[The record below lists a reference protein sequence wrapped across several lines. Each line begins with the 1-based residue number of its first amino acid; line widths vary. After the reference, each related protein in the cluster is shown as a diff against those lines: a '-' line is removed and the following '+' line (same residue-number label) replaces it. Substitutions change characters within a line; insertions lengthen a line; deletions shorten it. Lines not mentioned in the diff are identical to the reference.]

1 MSQLLEWFTGPQTHK
16 KRRKVS
22 RTSYIALA
30 VFAFFSIFPLYWL
43 FVVASNSNAE
53 ISRIPPSMVPGPNFF
68 KELKAVYAAVPLTN
82 ALVNTAAI
90 ALVVAACQVFFC
102 TMAGFAYAKLAF
114 PGKRASLIVIIG
126 TMMLPAQLGI
136 VVLYIM
142 MADFFHWIN
151 DFKAIVIPSMIGAFG
166 VFWMRQIIDAQVPN
180 ELLEAAK
187 IDGGKNFRIY
197 RSVVV
202 PIILPSAMVLGLFS
216 FLGTWNDF
224 LWPSLVLNS
233 PKRFTIQVA
242 VNQLN
247 GTYTVDYALKMCGA
261 FMATLPLLVLF
272 VFVGIRL
279 VSGIMDGAVKG

>member
-1 MSQLLEWFTGPQTHK
+1 MSQLLEWFTGPRTDK

-22 RTSYIALA
+22 RTAYIALS
-30 VFAFFSIFPLYWL
+30 VFTFLSIFPLYWL

-53 ISRIPPSMVPGPNFF
+53 ISKIPPSLVPGPNFF
-68 KELKAVYAAVPLTN
+68 KQLKAVYAAVPLTN
-82 ALVNTAAI
+82 ALVNTALV
-90 ALVVAACQVFFC
+90 ALAVAVSQVFFC

-114 PGKRASLIVIIG
+114 PGKKASLVVIIG
-126 TMMLPAQLGI
+126 TMMLPSQLGI

-142 MADFFHWIN
+142 MADWFHWIN

-202 PIILPSAMVLGLFS
+202 PIIAPSALVLGLFS

-247 GTYTVDYALKMCGA
+247 GTYTVDFALKMCGA
-261 FMATLPLLVLF
+261 FMATLPLLILF
-272 VFVGIRL
+272 IFVGRRL
-279 VSGIMDGAVKG
+279 VTGIMDGAVKG

>member
-1 MSQLLEWFTGPQTHK
+1 MSQLLEWFTGPRTDK
-16 KRRKVS
+16 KKRKVS
-22 RTSYIALA
+22 RFSYIALA
-30 VFAFFSIFPLYWL
+30 IFAFLSIFPLYWL

-53 ISRIPPSMVPGPNFF
+53 ISKIPPSLVPGPNFF

-82 ALVNTAAI
+82 ALVNTALI
-90 ALVVAACQVFFC
+90 ALVVAASQVFFC

-114 PGKRASLIVIIG
+114 PGKRASLVVIIG

-166 VFWMRQIIDAQVPN
+166 VFWMRQIIDAQIPN

-187 IDGGKNFRIY
+187 IDGGTNFRIY

-202 PIILPSAMVLGLFS
+202 PIIAPSALVLGLFS

-261 FMATLPLLVLF
+261 FMATLPLLILF
-272 VFVGIRL
+272 IFVGRRL